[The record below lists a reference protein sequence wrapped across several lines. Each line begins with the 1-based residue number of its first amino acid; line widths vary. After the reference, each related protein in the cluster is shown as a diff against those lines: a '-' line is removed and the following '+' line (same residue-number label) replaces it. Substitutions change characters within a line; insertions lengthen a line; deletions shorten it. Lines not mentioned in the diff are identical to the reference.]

1 MTITENICPNCKE
14 SNELEAIV
22 CVHCGAILEDPFL
35 DPGARTKTK
44 NMPAV
49 VPENLKDW
57 PVDDATVP
65 HNGIAVYIEGE
76 FHPVYRG
83 ASAEIVIGR
92 KAGATGS
99 VTDDLLDLSAQGGY
113 ARGLSRRHAVIRRAE
128 QGYEILDLGSVNGTW
143 LNNERLTPQKFYP
156 MSSGSHLRL
165 GGMRLYVLY
174 NTLKATK
181 S

>member
-14 SNELEAIV
+14 SNELEAVV
-22 CVHCGAILEDPFL
+22 CAHCGAILEDPFL
-35 DPGARTKTK
+35 DPGAKTNTK

-49 VPENLKDW
+49 VPDTLKDW

-83 ASAEIVIGR
+83 ADEELVIGR

-99 VTDDLLDLSAQGGY
+99 VSDGLLDLSSQGGY
-113 ARGLSRRHAVIRRAE
+113 ARGLSRRHVVIRRAE
-128 QGYEILDLGSVNGTW
+128 QGYEVMDLGSVNGTW
-143 LNNERLTPQKFYP
+143 LNNERLAPQKFYTLA
-156 MSSGSHLRL
+156 SGSHLRL
-165 GGMRLYVLY
+165 GGMRLFVLF
-174 NTLKATK
+174 NSLKINK
-181 S
+181 Q